1 MFEQTFK
8 NIQDVLRQESGGVL
22 KYTEQSSWILFLKYL
37 ETLEHERAAASQL
50 AGKKHEYILE
60 PQYRWENWACPKA
73 KDGKIDHGK
82 AMTGDDLLDF
92 VNKILCPYLRK
103 FKERATSP
111 NTVEYKIGEIFSETK
126 NEINSGYN
134 LREILNLVDSLQFKS
149 QKDKHELSH
158 LYEDQIRA
166 MGNAGR
172 DGGSY
177 YTPRPLIR
185 AIIHVLDPKI
195 GEKIYDGAVGS
206 AGFLCEAFEY
216 LKAKGKLS
224 TVDVKKLQLDTFYG
238 KEKDKLAYVIA
249 IMNMILH
256 GIESPNIIHTNS
268 LTENVADIQNKDR
281 VDVVLA
287 NPPFGGAERKE
298 VQQNFPI
305 RTSET
310 AYLFLQHFIKI
321 LKPGGRAGIV
331 IKNTFLS
338 NMDSGAVGLRKM
350 LLTECCL
357 NSILDCPQGTFIG
370 TTQQTVVLF
379 FVKGKP
385 TNNIWYYQL
394 NPGRRMGKKN
404 PLKDED
410 LAEFKKLQGTKEPSS
425 KSWTKNITEIS
436 PDTWDLSVKNPHL
449 VGNVEFEKPAIL
461 LDKMAKLDDEY
472 LKIFAKIKE
481 IIA

>member
-1 MFEQTFK
+1 MFEQAFK

-37 ETLEHERAAASQL
+37 ETLEEERAAAFQL
-50 AGKKHEYILE
+50 SGKKHEYILE
-60 PQYRWENWACPKA
+60 PQYRWENWSCPKG
-73 KDGKIDHGK
+73 KDGNIDHGK

-92 VNKILCPYLRK
+92 VNKKLCPYLKR
-103 FKERATSP
+103 FKERATGP
-111 NTVEYKIGEIFSETK
+111 NTIEYKIGEIFSETK

-134 LREILNLVDSLQFKS
+134 LREILNLVDSLKFNS

-185 AIIHVLDPKI
+185 AIIHVLEPKI

-216 LKAKGKLS
+216 LKGKEKLS
-224 TVDVKKLQLDTFYG
+224 TADVRKLQLETFYG

-268 LTENVADIQNKDR
+268 LTENVADIQTKDR

-310 AYLFLQHFIKI
+310 AYLFLQHFIKL
-321 LKPGGRAGIV
+321 LKPGGRAGVV

-338 NMDSGAVGLRKM
+338 NMDSGAVSLRKM
-350 LLTECCL
+350 LLEECCL
-357 NSILDCPQGTFIG
+357 NTILDCPQGTFIG

-379 FVKGKP
+379 FVKGRP
-385 TNNIWYYQL
+385 TKKIWYYQL

-410 LAEFKKLQGTKEPSS
+410 LADFKKLQISQTPSP
-425 KSWTKNITEIS
+425 KSWIKNITDIS
-436 PDTWDLSVKNPHL
+436 PNTWELSVKNPNL
-449 VGNVEFEKPAIL
+449 PGNVEFEKPEL
-461 LDKMAKLDDEY
+461 LLSEMAKLDDEY
-472 LKIFAKIKE
+472 LKIFDRIKE
-481 IIA
+481 IVS